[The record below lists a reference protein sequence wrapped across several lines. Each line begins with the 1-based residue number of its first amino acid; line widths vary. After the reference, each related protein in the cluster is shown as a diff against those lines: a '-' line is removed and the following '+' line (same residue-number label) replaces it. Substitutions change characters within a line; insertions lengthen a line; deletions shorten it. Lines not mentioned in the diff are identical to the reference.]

1 MDRNKDVKILDCTIR
16 DGGYLNNWHFEFKL
30 VRELYRAHSK
40 SGIDFFEVGFRST
53 EKYFDPKK
61 YGPWRFTPESLVSE
75 VVEGISG
82 APISLM
88 VDFGKTDIEDIP
100 DREDSLV
107 TMYRVAVHVDQ
118 VLKAIEYCDAIG
130 KKGYI
135 TSIQLMGIVRY
146 SDEDFIQILK
156 PLHDSQI
163 TYIYFADSYG
173 SLVPSDI
180 KYFYDR
186 LSITGKQIGFHPH
199 NNLQLAF
206 ANTLEAIKGGIG
218 IVDGSTYGMGRG
230 AGNLPIEIL
239 LSHLENKAQ
248 MDKYNTLAVLDII
261 DRYMFDL
268 HNKLRWGYNLPYML
282 SGMFEVHPY
291 YSKTMV
297 DYREYSMEDII
308 RALETVK
315 SINPIGFKKEL
326 LDSIIQSG
334 FIGSIDSLKEPEA
347 DTASVPDQVLNEL
360 KPVSYI
366 NRHVDKDFL
375 VLANGPTLKTHKDK
389 IDSFIKQH
397 KPIVIGANYLG
408 DLFVPDYHAFSNK
421 KRFIDYVDA
430 VNPNSRILLSRS
442 FSKDFIEKYCSR
454 DFEFIQHLSGL
465 SKYFNIMDG
474 VITSNCRTIS
484 ILSVAVAIVMGAK
497 RIFIAGM
504 DGYKQVDSFTGN
516 LHHFYTEVGET
527 TDFDILMER
536 HNWNEILLKQIEG
549 FLVSNGKEGFSI
561 LTPTSHKTFY
571 KSIDI
576 FLGDK

>member
-1 MDRNKDVKILDCTIR
+1 MDKNKDVKILDCTIR
-16 DGGYLNNWHFEFKL
+16 DGGYLNNWHFDFKL

-61 YGPWRFTPESLVSE
+61 YGPWRFTPESLLSK

-100 DREDSLV
+100 YREDSLV

-118 VLKAIEYCDAIG
+118 ILNAIDYCDAIS

-135 TSIQLMGIVRY
+135 SSIQLMGIVRY

-156 PLHDSQI
+156 PLRDSQI

-173 SLVPSDI
+173 SLLPSDI

-186 LSITGKQIGFHPH
+186 LSITGKKLGFHPH

-206 ANTLEAIKGGIG
+206 ANTLEAIKSGID

-239 LSHLENKAQ
+239 LSHLEHKAQ
-248 MDKYNTLAVLDII
+248 MDQYNTLAVLDVI
-261 DRYMFDL
+261 DRYMLDL
-268 HNKLRWGYNLPYML
+268 HKKLRWGYDLPYML

-297 DYREYSMEDII
+297 DYREYSMEDIV

-315 SINPIGFKKEL
+315 SIKPIGFEKEL

-334 FIGSIDSLKEPEA
+334 FIGSNDSLEEPETG
-347 DTASVPDQVLNEL
+347 TASVPDQVLNEL

-375 VLANGPTLKTHKDK
+375 VLANGPTLKTYKDK
-389 IDSFIKQH
+389 IDSFIKQYE
-397 KPIVIGANYLG
+397 PIVIGANFIGY
-408 DLFVPDYHAFSNK
+408 LFVPDYHAFSNK
-421 KRFIDYVDA
+421 KRFTNYVDT
-430 VNPNSRILLSRS
+430 VNPQSKILLSSS
-442 FSKDFIEKYCSR
+442 FSKDFIKKHYSR
-454 DFEFIQHLSGL
+454 EFEFIQHFPGL
-465 SKYFNIMDG
+465 RKSFNIVDG
-474 VITSNCRTIS
+474 VITSNCRTVS
-484 ILSVAVAIVMGAK
+484 ILSVVVAIVMGAK

-504 DGYKQVDSFTGN
+504 DGYKQVESFTGN
-516 LHHFYTEVGET
+516 FHHFYKEVGET
-527 TDFDILMER
+527 TDFEILMER
-536 HNWNEILLKQIEG
+536 HNWNEILLKQIEDY
-549 FLVSNGKEGFSI
+549 LVSNGKEGVSI
-561 LTPTSHKTFY
+561 LTPTSHKNFY
-571 KSIDI
+571 KSIDM
-576 FLGDK
+576 FLGSK